1 LLFDTHC
8 HLDHPRFDDDREA
21 VLERARAAGVGLMM
35 VVSTSE
41 ANARQ
46 VLALVEQ
53 HPDLYAA
60 VGVHP
65 SDAADWDEGTYARLR
80 ELARHP
86 KVRAIGEIGLDY
98 YWDYPR
104 EAQFRAFRAQIRLA
118 RELGLPV
125 VIHDR
130 DAHEDVVRVL
140 EEEGAG
146 EVGGVMH
153 CWSGDWALAER
164 CLALGF
170 YLGFGGP
177 LTYPR
182 NEAIRE
188 VARRAPLDRIVIE
201 TDSPYL
207 PPVPHRGRRNEPAFV
222 RHVAEFL
229 AELRGMAYPDLAALV
244 TANARR
250 LFRIP

>member
-1 LLFDTHC
+1 MLFDTHC
-8 HLDHPRFDDDREA
+8 HLDSAKFQNDREQ
-21 VLERARAAGVGLMM
+21 VLERARAAGIGLML
-35 VVSTSE
+35 TIGISE
-41 ANARQ
+41 SNSRQ
-46 VLALVEQ
+46 VVALAEA

-60 VGVHP
+60 IGIHP

-86 KVRAIGEIGLDY
+86 RVRAIGEIGLDY

-104 EAQFRAFRAQIRLA
+104 DAQFHAFRQQIRLA

-153 CWSGDWALAER
+153 CWSAGWELAER

-170 YLGFGGP
+170 YLGFGG
-177 LTYPR
+177 TVTHPR
-182 NEAIRE
+182 NEELRE
-188 VARRAPLDRIVIE
+188 VARRAPLDRILIE

-207 PPVPHRGRRNEPAFV
+207 APQPQRGRRNEPAYV
-222 RHVAEFL
+222 KHVAEFL
-229 AELRGMAYPDLAALV
+229 ADLRGLPYEEFAAQA
-244 TANARR
+244 TANGKR
-250 LFRIP
+250 LFRIA

>member
-1 LLFDTHC
+1 MLFDTHC

>member
-1 LLFDTHC
+1 MLFDTHC
-8 HLDHPRFDDDREA
+8 HLDHSKFDEDRTE

-41 ANARQ
+41 ANSRQ

-65 SDAADWDEGTYARLR
+65 SDAAAWDEGTYARLR

-118 RELGLPV
+118 RELGLPI

-146 EVGGVMH
+146 EVGGIMH

-170 YLGFGGP
+170 YLGFGGT

-188 VARRAPLDRIVIE
+188 VARRAPIDRIVIE

-207 PPVPHRGRRNEPAFV
+207 PPVPHRGRRNEPAYV

-244 TANARR
+244 TANAKR
-250 LFRIP
+250 LLRIP